1 MKYISF
7 KTVAL
12 AVLAMGAVSCSDELN
27 ISSIDPHSSQSYN
40 VQELLAKQYATLG
53 LTGQKGPN
61 GNGDVTDK
69 EDESGFYRTVFN
81 LQELNTDEILWAWQD
96 NTDMTPITNFAW
108 NKSSERANWCYQR
121 LAYNITLYNQ
131 FIHEQAGK
139 VDNDVI
145 AEIRFLRA
153 LMYANFLDLY
163 HKAPFK
169 VEYNSELPVEKGG
182 KDLYD
187 WIDNELT
194 EIEPQMKEIGA
205 YNNRQNFGRADRG
218 AAYALHA
225 RLALNSEI
233 YTDGQVKDYA
243 KAKKYC
249 DDILNA
255 GVYDLSKAA
264 NANGYSGYQQLFMAD
279 NDENAQAMKEI
290 IFPIRQ
296 DGAKTRED
304 SGSTMLINGSRI
316 GGMPYY
322 YQTNPW
328 QCIFAR
334 KNLVEKFIPNDSDIP
349 MAGAATAEKGKDFD
363 ETLSNRQAV
372 YDKYLNEKG
381 LSKDKLTESDVIAA
395 DKALGGSTAE
405 IIKKADDHRALFY
418 LGVGGGL
425 RTIEP
430 NKQITGFLN
439 GASIVKWTSVRS
451 DNGPVHHDNY
461 CDTDIP
467 LFRLAEIYLT
477 RAEAMWRLGEGDK
490 GLADLQEVQRRAG
503 KTNLSKT
510 VTSQIL
516 IDEWCKEFYM
526 EGRRRSDLNRFGLYT
541 GSKYL
546 WSFKGGQPNG
556 KGVDSHYSI
565 YPIPAGEVTGN
576 PNMHQNPGY

>member
-1 MKYISF
+1 MKYICI
-7 KTVAL
+7 KTMAL
-12 AVLAMGAVSCSDELN
+12 AMLTLGAVSCADDLN

-61 GNGDVTDK
+61 GNADVTDK

-81 LQELNTDEILWAWQD
+81 LQELNTDEILWAWQE
-96 NTDMTPITNFAW
+96 NTDMAPITNFAW
-108 NKSSERANWCYQR
+108 NSSSERANWCYQR

-131 FIHEQAGK
+131 FIHEQTGK
-139 VDNDVI
+139 VDADVI
-145 AEIRFLRA
+145 AEVRFLRA
-153 LMYANFLDLY
+153 LMYTNFLDLY

-169 VEYNSELPVEKGG
+169 VEYNSELPVEKAGE
-182 KDLYD
+182 DLYE
-187 WIDNELT
+187 WIDKELT
-194 EIEPQMKEIGA
+194 EIEPQLKEIGT

-225 RLALNSEI
+225 RLALNSAI
-233 YTDGQVKDYA
+233 YTDGNIADYEKAKDY
-243 KAKKYC
+243 C
-249 DDILNA
+249 DKIIA
-255 GVYDLSKAA
+255 SGAYELSKTT

-316 GGMPYY
+316 SGMPFY

-334 KNLVEKFIPNDSDIP
+334 KDLVEMFIPNESDIP
-349 MAGAATAEKGKDFD
+349 LACSDADKGKDAD
-363 ETLSNRQAV
+363 ETMKNRQAL
-372 YDKYLNEKG
+372 YDKYLSDNN
-381 LSKDKLTESDVIAA
+381 LSVDKMSEADIIAA
-395 DKALGGSTAE
+395 DKAVGGSTE
-405 IIKKADDHRALFY
+405 DIIRKADDQRALFY

-425 RTIEP
+425 RLIEP
-430 NKQITGFLN
+430 TKQITGFLN
-439 GASIVKWTSVRS
+439 GASIVKWTSLRS
-451 DNGPVHHDNY
+451 DNGAVHDNNY

-477 RAEAMWRLGEGDK
+477 RAEAMYRIGIGDK

-510 VTSQIL
+510 VTEQTL

-546 WSFKGGQPNG
+546 WSFKGGQKNG
-556 KGVDSHYSI
+556 KGVDSHYKI
-565 YPIPAGEVTGN
+565 YPIPAGEISGN